1 MDYYGVKD
9 TAERWGVS
17 KRQVQSLCD
26 AGRVN
31 GAFRVGT
38 VWVIPAEAEK
48 PIDRR
53 TTEGKKERDK
63 KATGKKEHSK

>member
-26 AGRVN
+26 AGRVK

-38 VWVIPAEAEK
+38 VWAIPVETGK

-53 TTEGKKERDK
+53 TKEGKVEKR
-63 KATGKKEHSK
+63 G